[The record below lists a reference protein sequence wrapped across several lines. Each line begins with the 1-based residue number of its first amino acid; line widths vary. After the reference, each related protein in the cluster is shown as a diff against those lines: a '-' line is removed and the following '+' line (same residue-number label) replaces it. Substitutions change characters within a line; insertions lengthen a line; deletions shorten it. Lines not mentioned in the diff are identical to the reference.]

1 MRSAPRREDDLTTT
15 ARIRDA
21 AITYFGEHG
30 FRKTTIRAIAAKAEV
45 SPALV
50 IHHFGSKDGLRQA
63 CDDHITQLIDAE
75 VAQAASQMAPAD
87 MLAMIAR
94 RPDYIY
100 VAPYLVTALIEGGD
114 FAEKLFVRLVDD
126 MESYLRAAVETGIAR
141 PTEGDERSR
150 AEMVTL
156 FKLGFL
162 VFPQYVVPK
171 STPPGSRLLLAADRL
186 AIPAMELFTYGFYA
200 TSDYLDAFRAQQA
213 ASTRARPSEQRA
225 QRDSHTPT
233 PGFAAPTPNG
243 GRAHHPTRPEGEPA

>member
-1 MRSAPRREDDLTTT
+1 MRSAPRREEDLTTT

-21 AITYFGEHG
+21 AITYFGENG
-30 FRKTTIRAIAAKAEV
+30 FSRTTIRQIAAKAGV

-50 IHHFGSKDGLRQA
+50 LHHFGSKDGLRQA

-75 VAQAASQMAPAD
+75 VAQAASQLAPAD

-94 RPDYIY
+94 RPDYIH

-126 MESYLRAAVETGIAR
+126 MESYLTAAVAAGIAR

-162 VFPQYVVPK
+162 VFPQYIVPK
-171 STPPGSRLLLAADRL
+171 STPPGSTLLLAADRL

-213 ASTRARPSEQRA
+213 ASSRTGQPQ
-225 QRDSHTPT
+225 QHNNNP
-233 PGFAAPTPNG
+233 AADFPAPAPNG
-243 GRAHHPTRPEGEPA
+243 GRADHPTAPEGEQA

>member
-1 MRSAPRREDDLTTT
+1 MRSALRRDEDLTTT

-21 AITYFGEHG
+21 AITYFGENG
-30 FRKTTIRAIAAKAEV
+30 FSRTTIRQIAAKADV

-63 CDDHITQLIDAE
+63 CDAHITRLIDAE
-75 VAQAASQMAPAD
+75 VAQAASQLAPAD

-126 MESYLRAAVETGIAR
+126 MESYLRAAVAAGIAR

-171 STPPGSRLLLAADRL
+171 STPPGSTLLLAADRL

-213 ASTRARPSEQRA
+213 ASTQAGQAQQRNTTGA
-225 QRDSHTPT
+225 PDFP
-233 PGFAAPTPNG
+233 APTPNG
-243 GRAHHPTRPEGEPA
+243 SRAHHFTAPEGEQA

>member
-1 MRSAPRREDDLTTT
+1 
-15 ARIRDA
+15 
-21 AITYFGEHG
+21 
-30 FRKTTIRAIAAKAEV
+30 
-45 SPALV
+45 
-50 IHHFGSKDGLRQA
+50 
-63 CDDHITQLIDAE
+63 
-75 VAQAASQMAPAD
+75 
-87 MLAMIAR
+87 
-94 RPDYIY
+94 
-100 VAPYLVTALIEGGD
+100 
-114 FAEKLFVRLVDD
+114 
-126 MESYLRAAVETGIAR
+126 
-141 PTEGDERSR
+141 
-150 AEMVTL
+150 MVTL

-225 QRDSHTPT
+225 QQDSHTPT

>member
-1 MRSAPRREDDLTTT
+1 MRSASRREDDLTTT

-21 AITYFGEHG
+21 AIGYFGEHG
-30 FRKTTIRAIAAKAEV
+30 FRKTTIRAIAAKADV

-75 VAQAASQMAPAD
+75 VAQAASQLAPAD

-114 FAEKLFVRLVDD
+114 FADKLFVRLVDD
-126 MESYLRAAVETGIAR
+126 MESYLRAAVAAGIAR

-171 STPPGSRLLLAADRL
+171 STPAGSALLLAADRL
-186 AIPAMELFTYGFYA
+186 AIPTMELFTYGFYA
-200 TSDYLDAFRAQQA
+200 TPDYLDAFRAKQA
-213 ASTRARPSEQRA
+213 ASSQAGQPLQ
-225 QRDSHTPT
+225 QNDFP
-233 PGFAAPTPNG
+233 APTPAG
-243 GRAHHPTRPEGEPA
+243 GRAHHPTHPEGENA